1 MNIIPKLYGYEPVKK
16 HVNKMLKD
24 VDKTFK
30 PLVQAVAKTAQNKAR
45 ELAPKRTGAYYK
57 SIYGLVE
64 SAIRGRIVAKRG
76 SDKGGEKG
84 GDGHGY
90 LGGLLEYGTIKMA
103 ARPHLKIALEYALK
117 VHEKD
122 IDRMVNGLLGG

>member
-1 MNIIPKLYGYEPVKK
+1 MNIRMKTYGLEAVKRHARRMAK
-16 HVNKMLKD
+16 E

-30 PLVQAVAKTAQNKAR
+30 PLVQAIAKTAQNKAR
-45 ELAPKRTGAYYK
+45 ELAPKRTGAYYR
-57 SIYGLVE
+57 SIYGLIE

-76 SDKGGEKG
+76 SGKGGEKG
-84 GDGHGY
+84 GNGHGY
-90 LGGLLEYGTIKMA
+90 LGGLLEYGTVKMS

-122 IDRMVNGLLGG
+122 IDRMINGLLGG

>member
-57 SIYGLVE
+57 SIYGLAE

-76 SDKGGEKG
+76 SGKGGEKG
-84 GDGHGY
+84 GNGHGY

>member
-16 HVNKMLKD
+16 HVKRMLKD

-30 PLVQAVAKTAQNKAR
+30 TLVKAVAKTAETKAR

-64 SAIRGRIVAKRG
+64 SALRGRIVAKRG
-76 SDKGGEKG
+76 SGKGGEKG
-84 GDGHGY
+84 GNGHGY
-90 LGGLLEYGTIKMA
+90 LGGLLEYGTVKMS

-122 IDRMVNGLLGG
+122 IDRMMNGIFGG

>member
-1 MNIIPKLYGYEPVKK
+1 MKIIAKLFNYDSVKK
-16 HVNKMLKD
+16 HAKRMLKE
-24 VDKTFK
+24 VNKTFK
-30 PLVQAVAKTAQNKAR
+30 PLVQAVAKTAEIKAR

-64 SAIRGRIVAKRG
+64 SAIRGRLVARRG
-76 SDKGGEKG
+76 CGKDGEKIG
-84 GDGHGY
+84 NSHGY
-90 LGGLLEYGTIKMA
+90 LGGLLEYGTVKMS
-103 ARPHLKIALEYALK
+103 ARPHLKIAIEYALK

>member
-1 MNIIPKLYGYEPVKK
+1 MNIIMKPYGLDRVKRHAK
-16 HVNKMLKD
+16 RMLKE

-45 ELAPKRTGAYYK
+45 ELAPKRTGAYYRSIVGIVK
-57 SIYGLVE
+57 SALW
-64 SAIRGRIVAKRG
+64 GRVMAKRG
-76 SDKGGEKG
+76 SGKGGENSG
-84 GDGHGY
+84 NGHGY
-90 LGGLLEYGTIKMA
+90 LGGLLEYGTVKMA

-122 IDRMVNGLLGG
+122 IERMVNGLLGG